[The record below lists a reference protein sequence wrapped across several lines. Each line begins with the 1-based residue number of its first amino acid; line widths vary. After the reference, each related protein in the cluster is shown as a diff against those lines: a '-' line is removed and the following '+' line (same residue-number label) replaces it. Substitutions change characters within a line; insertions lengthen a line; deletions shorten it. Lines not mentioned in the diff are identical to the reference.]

1 MDIVLLLLFLTLV
14 PLFFVAAFQCRP
26 VSAYWNE
33 IAERRNKCINIVPV
47 IITNGISNLL
57 TNVIIIVVAF
67 TGVLKLQLHKF
78 QKVAL
83 LALISFGWLAVVA
96 RILRLVKIVPLLT
109 SDPATLPWDLS
120 EIVIWTTIEIHI
132 SLICVTAP
140 SIKPLLARILPR
152 LLRSSL
158 TETSRTSRVTTNIFT
173 IGGSQRLQRVEPD
186 ALSITE
192 LTTTYRNQGTGSI
205 VLDRDASSREGQAN
219 SECSKVDESD
229 NWVDSEVISGP
240 TKIYCNAL

>member
-1 MDIVLLLLFLTLV
+1 MDIVILLLFLTLV

-33 IAERRNKCINIVPV
+33 IDERRNKCINIVPV
-47 IITNGISNLL
+47 LITNATSNLL

-67 TGVLKLQLHKF
+67 TGVLKLQLQKF

-83 LALISFGWLAVVA
+83 LALISLGWLAVVA

-109 SDPATLPWDLS
+109 DDPATLLWDLS
-120 EIVIWTTIEIHI
+120 EIVIWTNIEIHI
-132 SLICVTAP
+132 SLICVAAP
-140 SIKPLLARILPR
+140 SIKPLLARIAPR
-152 LLRSSL
+152 WLGSYS
-158 TETSRTSRVTTNIFT
+158 TETSRTNRVTTNISA
-173 IGGSQRLQRVEPD
+173 IEISQRLQRVEPD
-186 ALSITE
+186 ALSTTE
-192 LTTTYRNQGTGSI
+192 LTAIHRNQSTGSM

-219 SECSKVDESD
+219 SECSKAYEFD
-229 NWVDSEVISGP
+229 NWVDSEVVSAP